1 MRALKLTFGI
11 IATLLF
17 ISTGTAFAQ
26 YSGTGSNTDVEYVEG
41 YTKDNGTYVEGY
53 YRTEANDYNLD
64 NFSAKGNYNPYTGDV
79 GTVEYDSPYNS
90 YNSSSN
96 YNSSSSLYDTDY
108 SSDISIDT
116 DFSSSYES
124 SYDYDYSYDYN
135 SIYDN

>member
-17 ISTGTAFAQ
+17 ISTGSAFAQ
-26 YSGTGSNTDVEYVEG
+26 YSGTGSNSDVEYVEG

-53 YRTEANDYNLD
+53 YRTKANDYNLD
-64 NFSAKGNYNPYTGDV
+64 NFSAEGNYNPYTGEYGD
-79 GTVEYDSPYNS
+79 VEYDSPYNS
-90 YNSSSN
+90 

-116 DFSSSYES
+116 DYSSSYES
-124 SYDYDYSYDYN
+124 SYDYDYSYD
-135 SIYDN
+135 SIYE